1 MSLAGCQISPIDG
14 NFHLQQS
21 LEIFDE
27 NSADKIWFKKDKE
40 IKVSP
45 FMPIRVKG
53 IQNFKYHELT
63 SDSPFLDTHLKF
75 KLFVVLPLIDI
86 IEEPAERDKDVNWPT
101 GISLTVEILL
111 AWLCD
116 HTMKRKYHLHVI
128 ISRDY
133 PIFEVHS
140 FVFKGVTSD
149 NSVFKSSL

>member
-14 NFHLQQS
+14 NFQLQQS

-45 FMPIRVKG
+45 LMPIRVKG

-63 SDSPFLDTHLKF
+63 SDSPFLDKHLKF

-86 IEEPAERDKDVNWPT
+86 T
-101 GISLTVEILL
+101 G
-111 AWLCD
+111 
-116 HTMKRKYHLHVI
+116 
-128 ISRDY
+128 
-133 PIFEVHS
+133 PIFLYDY
-140 FVFKGVTSD
+140 GVILSTFGLRLKFL
-149 NSVFKSSL
+149 NFCLHNKKF